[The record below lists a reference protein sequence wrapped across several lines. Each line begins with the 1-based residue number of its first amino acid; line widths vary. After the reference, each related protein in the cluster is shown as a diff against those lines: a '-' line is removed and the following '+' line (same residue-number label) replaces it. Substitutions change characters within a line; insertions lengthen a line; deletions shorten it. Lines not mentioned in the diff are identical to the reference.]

1 MVSPLPGDE
10 DRRLAV
16 LRDYLALDVLSG
28 SVFVRLAG
36 LMAQLFGARLSAI
49 SLVDRDRQLIKASHG
64 LKIQEIPREL
74 SFCAHTILSS
84 EVLVVPDALRDPRF
98 REIPLVKE
106 PPRVRFYAGAP
117 LRSADGVNLGS
128 ICVMDTVPRQ
138 MRAAQRSALKDL
150 AGLVMEQIDLRLQ
163 DLRTV
168 SAEDSYR
175 ELFENAADIVYT
187 HDLRGAITSINKAAE
202 RITGFGRAEVLGM
215 NILDMLDPPSRE
227 LASEMIRQKLGGSP
241 HTVYELT
248 IVTKDSRKVALEVST
263 RLLFRRGLPA
273 GVHGIARDITERKKA
288 EILERDRNQ
297 VLELIAGN
305 EPLENVLSQLC
316 RLIERQCADVLCS
329 VLLCRDGRLVP
340 GAAPSLPPKY
350 AEALESP
357 DPKTCRSVPILS
369 RSGSLLGTFVLHGQ
383 DSHEPGPDELELLE
397 MARRLAVVAIE
408 QRQLTDQLAHR
419 ALHDA
424 LTGLPNRSL
433 FEQRLGQ
440 ALLDASRHHWVLA
453 VLFIDLDRF
462 KQVNDTLGHMAGDQV
477 LEQVSRRLENCLR
490 KSDSLA
496 RMGGDEFTLI
506 LTELKDP
513 RDVLSVTRK
522 LLDAF
527 QSPFRVEEYELFL
540 TASIGIS
547 LYPRDGR
554 DAATLQKNADTA
566 MYRAKNRGKNNCEFF
581 TPELGAA
588 ARERLGI
595 ENALRRAMENGELQ
609 LYYQPQAEM
618 SGELAGFEA
627 LLVWNHPT
635 LGVTRPAQFIPV
647 AEDSGMIVPI
657 GAWALAEA
665 CRQNAAWQ
673 DSGRPRMKVAVNV
686 SPMQFARADF
696 VDTVSQALSQS
707 GLDPPLLELELTE
720 NVVVRDLEESVRQM
734 DRLRALG
741 VSISIDDFGTGYS
754 SLSYLRRLPVDT
766 LKIDQS
772 FLKELGSES
781 NTIPLVQA
789 IVTLAHGLGLT
800 VVAEGVENR
809 HQLEVLRSVGCDK
822 FQGYLLG
829 EPLPAEAA
837 GRMLAKP
844 GPPSLLA

>member
-1 MVSPLPGDE
+1 MVSPLPDDE

-16 LRDYLALDVLSG
+16 LRDYLALDVLSD
-28 SVFVRLAG
+28 SVFARLAG
-36 LMAQLFGARLSAI
+36 LMTQLFGTRLSAI

-64 LKIQEIPREL
+64 LKIHEIPRGL
-74 SFCAHTILSS
+74 AFCAHTILSS
-84 EVLVVPDALRDPRF
+84 EVLVVPDALCDPRF

-106 PPRVRFYAGAP
+106 PPRIRFYAGAP
-117 LRSADGVNLGS
+117 LRSADGLNLGS
-128 ICVMDTVPRQ
+128 ICLMDTVPRQ
-138 MRAAQRSALKDL
+138 MLAAHRSALQDL
-150 AGLVMEQIDLRLQ
+150 AGVVMEEIDLRLQ
-163 DLRTV
+163 NLRTV

-187 HDLRGAITSINKAAE
+187 HDLMGAITSFNKAAE
-202 RITGFGRAEVLGM
+202 RITGFARAEALGM
-215 NILDMLDPPSRE
+215 NIRDMLDPPSRE
-227 LASEMIRQKLGGSP
+227 LALEMIRQKLGGSP
-241 HTVYELT
+241 RTVYELT
-248 IVTKDSRKVALEVST
+248 IVTKDSRRVALEVGT
-263 RLLFRRGLPA
+263 RLVFRRGLPA
-273 GVHGIARDITERKKA
+273 GVQGIARDITERKKA
-288 EILERDRNQ
+288 EILERDRNR

-305 EPLENVLSQLC
+305 ESLENILSELC
-316 RLIERQCADVLCS
+316 RLIERQCANVLCS
-329 VLLCRDGRLVP
+329 VFLCRGERLHP

-357 DPKTCRSVPILS
+357 DLRVCWSIPILS
-369 RSGSLLGTFVLHGQ
+369 RSDSLLGTFVLYGR
-383 DSHEPGPDELELLE
+383 DSQEPGPAELSILE

-408 QRQLTDQLAHR
+408 QRQLTDQLAHQ
-419 ALHDA
+419 ALHDT
-424 LTGLPNRSL
+424 LTGLPNRAL
-433 FEQRLGQ
+433 FEQRLEQ
-440 ALLDASRHHWVLA
+440 ALLDARRHNWILA

-462 KQVNDTLGHMAGDQV
+462 KQVNDTLGHLAGDQV
-477 LEQVSRRLENCLR
+477 LEQVSRRLEDCLR

-496 RMGGDEFTLI
+496 RMGGDEFTLV

-513 RDVLSVTRK
+513 RDALRVAQK
-522 LLDAF
+522 LLGAF
-527 QSPFRVEEYELFL
+527 QAPFLVEEYELFL

-554 DAATLQKNADTA
+554 DAATLQRNADTA

-588 ARERLGI
+588 ALERLEI

-627 LLVWNHPT
+627 LLVWNHPR
-635 LGVTRPAQFIPV
+635 LGVTPPAQFIPV

-657 GAWALAEA
+657 GAWVLVEA

-673 DSGRPRMKVAVNV
+673 ESGRRGMKVAVNV

-696 VDTVSQALSQS
+696 VDTVSQALAQS
-707 GLDPPLLELELTE
+707 GLEPPLLELELTE
-720 NVVVRDLEESVRQM
+720 NVVMRDLEESVRQM

-741 VSISIDDFGTGYS
+741 VRISIDDFGTGYS
-754 SLSYLRRLPVDT
+754 SLSYLRRLPIDT

-772 FLKELGSES
+772 FLKELGNES
-781 NTIPLVQA
+781 NTVPLVQA

-809 HQLEVLRSVGCDK
+809 RQLEVLRSVGCDK

-829 EPLPAEAA
+829 EPVPAEAA
-837 GRMLAKP
+837 GRLLAKP
-844 GPPSLLA
+844 YRPPC

>member
-10 DRRLAV
+10 DRRLAA
-16 LRDYLALDVLSG
+16 LRDYLALDVLSD
-28 SVFVRLAG
+28 SAFARVAG
-36 LMAQLFGARLSAI
+36 LMTRLFGTRLSAI
-49 SLVDRDRQLIKASHG
+49 SLVDRDKQLVKASHG
-64 LKIQEIPREL
+64 LKIHEIPRGG

-98 REIPLVKE
+98 REIPLVKA
-106 PPRVRFYAGAP
+106 PPRIRFYAGAP
-117 LRSADGVNLGS
+117 LRSADGLNLGS
-128 ICVMDTVPRQ
+128 ICLMDPAPRQ
-138 MRAAQRSALKDL
+138 MRAAQRAALQDL
-150 AGLVMEQIDLRLQ
+150 AGLVMDQIDLRLQ
-163 DLRTV
+163 NLRAV
-168 SAEDSYR
+168 SKEDGYH

-187 HDLRGAITSINKAAE
+187 HDLQGAITSINKAAE
-202 RITGFGRAEVLGM
+202 RITGFGRAEALGM

-241 HTVYELT
+241 HTAYELT
-248 IVTKDSRKVALEVST
+248 IVTKDSRRVALEVGT

-273 GVHGIARDITERKKA
+273 GVQGIARDITARKKA
-288 EILERDRNQ
+288 EILEHDRNQ

-305 EPLENVLSQLC
+305 ESLESILSQLC
-316 RLIERQCADVLCS
+316 RLIERQCADVYCS
-329 VLLCRDGRLVP
+329 VLLCRGERLLP
-340 GAAPSLPPKY
+340 G
-350 AEALESP
+350 ALESP
-357 DPKTCRSVPILS
+357 DLKVCRSIPILS
-369 RSGSLLGTFVLHGQ
+369 RDHSLLGTLMLYGR
-383 DSHEPGPDELELLE
+383 DSYEPGAAEPEILE

-408 QRQLTDQLAHR
+408 QRQLTDQLAHQ
-419 ALHDA
+419 ALHDT
-424 LTGLPNRSL
+424 LTGLPNRAL
-433 FEQRLGQ
+433 FEQRLAQ
-440 ALLDASRHHWVLA
+440 ALLDARRHNWILA

-462 KQVNDTLGHMAGDQV
+462 KQVNDTLGHLAGDQV

-496 RMGGDEFTLI
+496 RMGGDEFTLV

-513 RDVLSVTRK
+513 RDALRVAQK

-527 QSPFRVEEYELFL
+527 LSPFRVQEYEVFL

-554 DAATLQKNADTA
+554 DATTLQRNADTA

-581 TPELGAA
+581 TQELGTAA
-588 ARERLGI
+588 LERLEI
-595 ENALRRAMENGELQ
+595 ENALRRAMDNGELQ

-627 LLVWNHPT
+627 LLVWNHPK
-635 LGVTRPAQFIPV
+635 LGVTPPAQFIPV

-657 GAWALAEA
+657 GAWVLAEA

-696 VDTVSQALSQS
+696 VETVSQALAQS

-720 NVVVRDLEESVRQM
+720 NVVMRDLEESVRQM

-754 SLSYLRRLPVDT
+754 SLSYLRHLPIDT

-772 FLKELGSES
+772 FLQDLGNES

-809 HQLEVLRSVGCDK
+809 RQLEVLRSVGCDK

-837 GRMLAKP
+837 GRMLAKA
-844 GPPSLLA
+844 GLPSLPA

>member
-1 MVSPLPGDE
+1 MLPPLPDDE
-10 DRRLAV
+10 DRRLVA
-16 LRDYLALDVLSG
+16 LRDYLALDVLSDP
-28 SVFVRLAG
+28 VFARLAG
-36 LMAQLFGARLSAI
+36 LMTQLFGARLSAI
-49 SLVDRDRQLIKASHG
+49 SLIDRDRQLVKASQG
-64 LKIQEIPREL
+64 LEIREIPRGL

-98 REIPLVKE
+98 REIPLVNE
-106 PPRVRFYAGAP
+106 QPWVRFYAGAP

-128 ICVMDTVPRQ
+128 ICLMDTVPRQ
-138 MRAAQRSALKDL
+138 MRAAQRSALQDL
-150 AGLVMEQIDLRLQ
+150 AGVVMEEIDLRLRN
-163 DLRTV
+163 LRTV

-202 RITGFGRAEVLGM
+202 RITGFGRAEALGM
-215 NILDMLDPPSRE
+215 NIMDMLDPPSRE

-241 HTVYELT
+241 HTAYELT
-248 IVTKDSRKVALEVST
+248 IVTKDSRRVALEVGT

-273 GVHGIARDITERKKA
+273 GVQGIARDITGRKKA
-288 EILERDRNQ
+288 EILEHDRNQ

-305 EPLENVLSQLC
+305 ESLESVLSRLC

-329 VLLCRDGRLVP
+329 VLLCRGGRLLL

-350 AEALESP
+350 TEALESP
-357 DPKTCRSVPILS
+357 DLKVCWSVPILS
-369 RSGSLLGTFVLHGQ
+369 RDDTLLGTFKLYRR
-383 DSHEPGPDELELLE
+383 DSYEPGLAELSILE

-408 QRQLTDQLAHR
+408 QRQLTDQLAHQ
-419 ALHDA
+419 ALHDT
-424 LTGLPNRSL
+424 LTGLPNRAL
-433 FEQRLGQ
+433 FEQRVAQ
-440 ALLDASRHHWVLA
+440 ALLDARRHNWLLA

-462 KQVNDTLGHMAGDQV
+462 KQVNDTLGHLAGDQV

-496 RMGGDEFTLI
+496 RMGGDEFTLV

-513 RDVLSVTRK
+513 RDALRVAQK
-522 LLDAF
+522 LLGAF
-527 QSPFRVEEYELFL
+527 QAPFRVDEYELFL
-540 TASIGIS
+540 TTSIGIS

-588 ARERLGI
+588 ALERLEI

-618 SGELAGFEA
+618 SGELSGFEA
-627 LLVWNHPT
+627 LLVWNHPK
-635 LGVTRPAQFIPV
+635 LGVTPPAQFIPV

-657 GAWALAEA
+657 GAWVLAEA

-673 DSGRPRMKVAVNV
+673 ASGRPGMKVAVNV

-696 VDTVSQALSQS
+696 AETVSQALAQS
-707 GLDPPLLELELTE
+707 GLEPPLLELELTE
-720 NVVVRDLEESVRQM
+720 NVVMRDIEESVRQM
-734 DRLRALG
+734 ERLRALG

-754 SLSYLRRLPVDT
+754 SLSYLRRLPIDT

-772 FLKELGSES
+772 FLQDLGNES
-781 NTIPLVQA
+781 NTVPLVQA

-809 HQLEVLRSVGCDK
+809 RQFEVLRSVGCDK

-837 GRMLAKP
+837 GRLLAKA
-844 GPPSLLA
+844 GLPSLPA